1 MTYQVLIV
9 DDSLTVRMNL
19 RDAFRA
25 ADFDTVECATA
36 AEASSEIARRLP
48 DVVILDVLLPDAN
61 GVDVLAGLR
70 GDDATAQVPV
80 ILLSSEAE
88 VKDRI
93 RGLTRGADEYVGKPY
108 EAAYVVARATALLRR
123 RDGAANQD
131 LTVLVIDDSSTFREA
146 LAALLRDAGY
156 QVVTA
161 SSGEDGLRRA
171 ADVRPQ
177 AIIID
182 GVMPDLNGEAVL
194 RRIRLDPALSATP
207 CLLMT
212 ASEGAANEVAALD
225 AGADAY
231 VRKTDGPVVVLA
243 RLSAALRAAEESRAR
258 SAGSSLLG
266 PKRILAVDDSPT
278 YLEQLADQLQR
289 DGYEVV
295 KARSGEEALEL
306 LAVED
311 VDCVL
316 LDLRMPGMSGTE
328 ACRRMKQSPRLQRT
342 PIIMLTSVTE
352 EEAMV
357 DAINAGADDFVAKGE
372 NFELLRARLRAQLRR
387 KQFEDAHRRVRDQLL
402 RKDAETDSAR
412 RIADARKLLLE
423 ELSRKNEELSIQTA
437 ELQRLNQEMQTFAYS
452 VSHDL
457 RQPLRSM
464 AGFSQILLEEYSN
477 VLDERGRHFLSRVR
491 TGALRMGELV
501 DGLLALSRVSRK
513 PIETRPVRLD
523 ALAHRI
529 LARFREAEPNRE
541 VEARIQDGIEVS
553 ADPALMESMLE
564 NLIGNAWKFTAK
576 RPDARLEIATKESDS
591 QTVYFVRDNG
601 AGFDMAYADKL
612 FGPFQRLHAASE
624 FEGTGIG
631 LATVQRIVHRHG
643 GRIWA
648 ESAPGQGATF
658 LFTVPTAA
666 GEARAPE

>member
-9 DDSLTVRMNL
+9 DDSLTVRMDL

-25 ADFDTVECATA
+25 ANFDTIECVTVADARATV
-36 AEASSEIARRLP
+36 ARRLP
-48 DVVILDVLLPDAN
+48 DLVILDVLLPDAN
-61 GVDVLAGLR
+61 GVDFLAELR
-70 GDDATAQVPV
+70 DDKTTAQIPV
-80 ILLSSEAE
+80 ILLSSESE

-93 RGLTRGADEYVGKPY
+93 RGLRRGADEYVGKPY
-108 EAAYVVARATALLRR
+108 DPGYVVARATTLLRR
-123 RDGAANQD
+123 RDGAPNKN
-131 LTVLVIDDSSTFREA
+131 LTVLVIDDSPTFREA
-146 LAALLRDAGY
+146 LSTLLREVGY
-156 QVVTA
+156 LVVTG
-161 SSGEDGLRRA
+161 SSGEEGLRRA
-171 ADVRPQ
+171 ADSRPH
-177 AIIID
+177 AIIVD
-182 GVMPDLNGEAVL
+182 GIMPDLDGATVL
-194 RRIRLDPALSATP
+194 RRIRLDPGLAGTP

-212 ASEGAANEVAALD
+212 ASEGAASEVAALD

-231 VRKTDGPVVVLA
+231 VRKTDGPTVVLA
-243 RLSAALRAAEESRAR
+243 RLAAAIRAAEESRAR
-258 SAGSSLLG
+258 VSDASLSG
-266 PKRILAVDDSPT
+266 PKRILAVDDSAT
-278 YLEQLADQLQR
+278 YLEELATHLQQ

-316 LDLRMPGMSGTE
+316 LDLIMPGLSGTE
-328 ACRRMKQSPRLQRT
+328 SCRRIKGSPRLQRM
-342 PIIMLTSVTE
+342 PVIMLTAVTE
-352 EEAMV
+352 PDAMV
-357 DAINAGADDFVAKGE
+357 NGINAGADDFVAKGE
-372 NFELLRARLRAQLRR
+372 NFEVLRARLRAQLRR
-387 KQFEDAHRRVRDQLL
+387 KQFEDENRRVRDELL
-402 RKDAETDSAR
+402 RKDAETESAQ
-412 RIADARKLLLE
+412 RIAESRKALLE
-423 ELSRKNEELSIQTA
+423 ELSRKNEELSAHSA

-464 AGFSQILLEEYSN
+464 AGFSQILLKEYSGA
-477 VLDERGRHFLSRVR
+477 LDERGRHFLSRVR

-513 PIETRPVRLD
+513 PIEAHPVRLD
-523 ALAHRI
+523 TIAHRI
-529 LARFREAEPNRE
+529 IARFREAEPGRA
-541 VEARIQDGIEVS
+541 VEARIQPGIMVS
-553 ADPALMESMLE
+553 GDPSLMESMLE
-564 NLIGNAWKFTAK
+564 NLIGNAWKFTSK
-576 RPDARLEIATKESDS
+576 RPDARLEIASTLSDS
-591 QTVYFVRDNG
+591 QVVYFVRDNG

-658 LFTVPTAA
+658 SFTVPAM
-666 GEARAPE
+666 GEVRVVE

>member
-1 MTYQVLIV
+1 MTYQVVIV

-19 RDAFRA
+19 RDAFRS
-25 ADFDTVECATA
+25 ADFDTVECISA
-36 AEASSEIARRLP
+36 AEARAAIARHVP
-48 DVVILDVLLPDAN
+48 DLVILDVLLPDAN
-61 GVDVLAGLR
+61 GVDLLAELR
-70 GDDATAQVPV
+70 DGDTTSLIPV
-80 ILLSSEAE
+80 ILLSTESE

-93 RGLTRGADEYVGKPY
+93 HGLKRGADEYVGKPY
-108 EAAYVVARATALLRR
+108 DPGYVVARATTLLRR
-123 RDGAANQD
+123 RDGKASTD
-131 LTVLVIDDSSTFREA
+131 LTVLVIDDSATFREA
-146 LAALLRDAGY
+146 LSAMLRDVGY
-156 QVVTA
+156 QVLTGA
-161 SSGEDGLRRA
+161 SGEEGLRRA
-171 ADVRPQ
+171 ADARPH
-177 AIIID
+177 AIIVD
-182 GVMPDLNGEAVL
+182 GIMPDLDGATVL
-194 RRIRLDPALSATP
+194 RRIRLDPGLSATP

-212 ASEGAANEVAALD
+212 ASEGAASEVAALD

-231 VRKTDGPVVVLA
+231 VRKTEGPAVVLA
-243 RLSAALRAAEESRAR
+243 RLAAAIRAAEESRAR
-258 SAGSSLLG
+258 VSEASLLG
-266 PKRILAVDDSPT
+266 PKRILAVDDSVT
-278 YLEQLADQLQR
+278 YLEELATHLQQ

-316 LDLRMPGMSGTE
+316 LDLMMPGVSGTE
-328 ACRRMKQSPRLQRT
+328 ACRRMKGSPRLQRM
-342 PIIMLTSVTE
+342 PVIMLTSVTAQ
-352 EEAMV
+352 EAMV

-372 NFELLRARLRAQLRR
+372 NFEVLRARLRAQLRR
-387 KQFEDAHRRVRDQLL
+387 KQFEDENRRVRDQLL
-402 RKDAETDSAR
+402 RKDAERDSAQ
-412 RIADARKLLLE
+412 RIADARKALLE
-423 ELSRKNEELSIQTA
+423 ELSRKNEELSTHTA

-464 AGFSQILLEEYSN
+464 AGFSQILLEEYSAM
-477 VLDERGRHFLSRVR
+477 LDERGRHFLSRVR
-491 TGALRMGELV
+491 SGAVHMGLLV

-513 PIETRPVRLD
+513 PIETKPVRLD
-523 ALAHRI
+523 AMAHRI
-529 LARFREAEPNRE
+529 IARFREAEPNRE
-541 VEARIQDGIEVS
+541 VETRVQTGIEVS

-564 NLIGNAWKFTAK
+564 NLIGNAWKFTSK
-576 RPDARLEIATKESDS
+576 TSDARLEIASTESNS

-658 LFTVPTAA
+658 LFTVPSI
-666 GEARAPE
+666 GDPRAPE

>member
-36 AEASSEIARRLP
+36 AEARAAVSRRLP
-48 DVVILDVLLPDAN
+48 DLVILDVLLPDAN

-70 GDDATAQVPV
+70 GDPLTAQIPV

-88 VKDRI
+88 VKDRL
-93 RGLTRGADEYVGKPY
+93 RGLSRGAEEYVGKPY
-108 EAAYVVARATALLRR
+108 DAAYVVARATTLLRR
-123 RDGAANQD
+123 ADGATNHD
-131 LTVLVIDDSSTFREA
+131 LTVLIIDDSSTFREA
-146 LAALLRDAGY
+146 LAALLRDVGY
-156 QVVTA
+156 QVFTA
-161 SSGEDGLRRA
+161 SSGEEGLRRA

-258 SAGSSLLG
+258 TAGTSLLG
-266 PKRILAVDDSPT
+266 PKRILAVDDCAT
-278 YLEQLADQLQR
+278 YLEALADQLQQ

-295 KARSGEEALEL
+295 KARSGEEALQF

-316 LDLRMPGMSGTE
+316 LDLMMPGMPGTE

-352 EEAMV
+352 QEALV
-357 DAINAGADDFVAKGE
+357 NGINAGADDFVAKAE

-412 RIADARKLLLE
+412 RIADARKVLLD

-477 VLDERGRHFLSRVR
+477 VLDDRGRHFLSRVR
-491 TGALRMGELV
+491 TGALRMGDLV

-529 LARFREAEPNRE
+529 LARFREAEPNRD
-541 VEARIQDGIEVS
+541 VEAQIQAGLEVS
-553 ADPALMESMLE
+553 ADPALMESLLE

-576 RPDARLEIATKESDS
+576 RPHARLEIATTESES
-591 QTVYFVRDNG
+591 QTVYYVRDNG

-612 FGPFQRLHAASE
+612 FGPFQRLHATSE

-648 ESAPGQGATF
+648 ESAPDQGATF

-666 GEARAPE
+666 GETRAPE